1 MPTLTASTRPVVPPA
16 TVRLHPL
23 VTLARDFR
31 DGLVSLRL
39 TAVLLIFSMVLVFAG
54 TLEQVD
60 YGIWAVQEKYFRSF
74 VVYMQMG
81 QAALPFP
88 GGYTIGGLLLAN
100 LLAAHVYRF
109 RFAWKKSG
117 ILLTHV
123 GLVVLLLGE
132 LFTGVWQKDFFLTLD
147 QGQTRNYA
155 ESHLHNELA
164 LIDATDAAFDD
175 VVAIPEALLARKTPV
190 VHPKLPFAVRA
201 TAYYPNSTLRMRAH
215 ADAPSGATLGVG
227 DQIAAS
233 PLPVTYKPKERN
245 VPTAYVEVTAAGAS
259 LGTFL
264 VSPHL
269 ATAQDFV
276 HAGRTWRILL
286 RPQRA
291 YLPTAFTLLQ
301 FSHDRYAGTEIPK
314 NFSSR
319 VRLTSPD
326 GRDTREALIW
336 MNNPLREG
344 GFTFYQAGFENNDR
358 TTILQVVR
366 NPSWL
371 MPYIACGLVT
381 LGLVVQFGIHLGG
394 FIRKRARGPRPEQRD
409 AAGAAKPR
417 AAAPAGVRAPGGLL
431 RYLPAITGGLALLL
445 VAATFRGP
453 RNATDFDTV
462 GFGRVPVL
470 LNGRFKPMD
479 TVARTS
485 LLMTQGR
492 QRVAGADGRS
502 ISPDAWLLDVLFRHE
517 KANTYQT
524 FEIVHPDVLALLHL
538 SPEKGAGGKR
548 FSFDQMRGS
557 LASLEAQA
565 KLADDVETAV
575 RTPFQRAVVQLR
587 NSLVLYQ
594 RLQSSLAALGVPE
607 FFSELAKVEG
617 ALATVTSPPAGPHG
631 SPEGKRMLELARSF
645 ATMDQFSYFL
655 AVPPVAGGTE
665 HDWKSFGAAWS
676 DALATGKVNPA
687 AAAFAQIGRAWLAGD
702 AASFNQA
709 VAALHATIDRAR
721 PELAVKARA
730 ETRFN
735 TAQPFYTSS
744 VLFVAAFL
752 LAVFSWLRWPA
763 VLSRA
768 AFALLLIAFA
778 LTTLGIGTRMWI
790 EARPPV
796 TNLYSSA
803 LFVGWG
809 AVALCVILEKIY
821 RNSIGSVAGAAV
833 GFATLLIAHHLALG
847 GDTMEMMRAVLDSNF
862 WLATHVVTIAI
873 GYSATFLAGFLAII
887 YVVRGLLTRSLDEA
901 TGAAL
906 GRMIYGIVC
915 FATLFSFVGTIL
927 GGIWADQSWGRFWG
941 WDPKENGALLIV
953 IWNALLLHVRW
964 AGLVQTRGL
973 ACLAIFGNIVTAWS
987 WFGVNMLG
995 VGLHS
1000 YGFMDAAFWWLVGFA
1015 LSQLVV
1021 IALASTPLTRWR
1033 SFAALHRAGT

>member
-1 MPTLTASTRPVVPPA
+1 MPTLTVPAHPVAP
-16 TVRLHPL
+16 TVRPHPL

-88 GGYTIGGLLLAN
+88 GGYTIGGLLLIN

-109 RFAWKKSG
+109 RFAWKKTG
-117 ILLTHV
+117 ILLTHA
-123 GLVVLLLGE
+123 GLIVLLLGE

-155 ESHLHNELA
+155 ESHLHYELA
-164 LIDATDAAFDD
+164 LIDASDPAFDD
-175 VVAIPEALLARKTPV
+175 VVVIPEALLARKAPV
-190 VHPKLPFAVRA
+190 AHPKLPFEVRA
-201 TAYYPNSTLRMRAH
+201 TTYYPNSTLRIRGH
-215 ADAPSGATLGVG
+215 GDAPSGTTPGLG
-227 DQIAAS
+227 DQVAAS
-233 PLPVTYKPKERN
+233 PLPVTYKQKERN
-245 VPTAYVEVTAAGAS
+245 VPTAYVEVTTAGAS

-269 ATAQDFV
+269 AAAQDFA

-394 FIRKRARGPRPEQRD
+394 FVSKRSRSPLREGGAMEGRPPARPRPAQR
-409 AAGAAKPR
+409 
-417 AAAPAGVRAPGGLL
+417 PALQGSAR
-431 RYLPAITGGLALLL
+431 RYLPALTGGLALLF
-445 VAATFRGP
+445 VAAAFRGP
-453 RNATDFDTV
+453 RNTTAFDTV
-462 GFGRVPVL
+462 AFGRVPVL

-485 LLMTQGR
+485 LLMMQGR
-492 QRVAGADGRS
+492 QRVAGADGRTV
-502 ISPDAWLLDVLFRHE
+502 SPEEWLLDVLFRHD

-565 KLADDVETAV
+565 KLADDVEPAV
-575 RTPFQRAVVQLR
+575 RTPFHRAVVQLR

-594 RLQSSLAALGVPE
+594 RLQSSLAALGVPG
-607 FFSELAKVEG
+607 FFGELAKVEG
-617 ALATVTSPPAGPHG
+617 SLAPLAGPAAGAHG
-631 SPEGKRMLELARSF
+631 SPEDKRMLELARSF
-645 ATMDQFSYFL
+645 ATMDQYSYFH
-655 AVPPVAGGTE
+655 AVPPVAGGTG
-665 HDWKSFGAAWS
+665 HDWKTFGSAWS

-687 AAAFAQIGRAWLAGD
+687 ARALAHIGRAWLAGD
-702 AASFNQA
+702 AAGFNEA
-709 VAALHATIDRAR
+709 VAALHAAIDGAR

-763 VLSRA
+763 ALSRA

-778 LTTLGIGTRMWI
+778 LTTIGIGTRMWL
-790 EARPPV
+790 EGRPPV

-809 AVALCVILEKIY
+809 AVALCVLLEKFY
-821 RNSIGSVAGAAV
+821 RNSIGSVAGSAI

-887 YVVRGLLTRSLDEA
+887 YVLRGLLTRSLDEA

-964 AGLVQTRGL
+964 AGLVKTRGL

-1015 LSQLVV
+1015 VSQLLI
-1021 IALASTPLTRWR
+1021 IALAGLPLSKWR
-1033 SFAALHRAGT
+1033 SAPSLLRVATP